1 LRNLLSFALE
11 AAMLVAGSVLIG
23 LVLAT
28 ILQPNDIVAGGVTG
42 IAMIAQELTGLP
54 LGVLLVASNI
64 PLLWLGWRHLGGR
77 WLFLRTVV
85 GVVLVSVSVDVANSW
100 DWVATRDRL
109 LVIFYGGLL
118 SGLGLALVFR
128 ARGTTGGTDILGR
141 LLKVWLDV
149 EVGQAILGINV
160 LVFAAAGW
168 IYGVEQA
175 AIALMVSFVMTKTLD
190 VTLHGMVA
198 TRAALILTTRPEAVG
213 ATIRRHLRR
222 SVVPLQPLAPEGAD
236 DRLLLSIVVPRA
248 ESARLKMRVLEADP
262 DAFIVIHSPSE
273 TVGALPHYPDAEPP
287 VQGF

>member
-1 LRNLLSFALE
+1 
-11 AAMLVAGSVLIG
+11 MLVVGAVLIG

-42 IAMIAQELTGLP
+42 IAMIVHELTGAP
-54 LGVLLVASNI
+54 LGVLLALSNI

-85 GVVLVSVSVDVANSW
+85 GIALVSVSVDVANSW
-100 DWVATRDRL
+100 DWIATQDRL

-141 LLKVWLDV
+141 LLRVWFDI
-149 EVGQAILGINV
+149 ETGQAILGINV
-160 LVFAAAGW
+160 LVFAVAGW

-175 AIALMVSFVMTKTLD
+175 AIALMVSFVMTRTLD

-198 TRAALILTTRPEAVG
+198 TRAALILTARPESVSEAV
-213 ATIRRHLRR
+213 REHLHR
-222 SVVPLQPLAPEGAD
+222 SVVPFQPFAPKGMN
-236 DRLLLSIVVPRA
+236 DRLVLSIVVPRA
-248 ESARLKMRVLEADP
+248 ESARLKMRVLAADP
-262 DAFIVIHSPSE
+262 EAFIVIHAPSE
-273 TVGALPHYPDAEPP
+273 TVGTLPS
-287 VQGF
+287 V